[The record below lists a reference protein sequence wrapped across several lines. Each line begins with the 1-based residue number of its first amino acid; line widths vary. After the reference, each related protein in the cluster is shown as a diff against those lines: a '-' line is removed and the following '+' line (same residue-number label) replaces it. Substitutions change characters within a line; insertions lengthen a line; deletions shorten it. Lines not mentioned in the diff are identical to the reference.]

1 MEGDTTTGTVTEES
15 DTCTTTQF
23 FGEKDFIFC
32 SICSEEN
39 EGAVGYTEPT
49 PEVVAPAKP
58 NMQEDFPM
66 LSGAAAPPP
75 AASGLI
81 HFNSRGGRLNM
92 SEEHFPSLSS
102 GDQGS
107 NVNISLQRGPA
118 QRTSNNFSIKVKRI
132 EFGCKRKLILC
143 V

>member
-1 MEGDTTTGTVTEES
+1 MGTVTEES
-15 DTCTTTQF
+15 GTCTTTKF
-23 FGEKDFIFC
+23 FWGDRFYYNC
-32 SICSEEN
+32 VCSEEN

-118 QRTSNNFSIKVKRI
+118 QRTSNNFSIKVKPI
-132 EFGCKRKLILC
+132 EFDCKRRLMMC